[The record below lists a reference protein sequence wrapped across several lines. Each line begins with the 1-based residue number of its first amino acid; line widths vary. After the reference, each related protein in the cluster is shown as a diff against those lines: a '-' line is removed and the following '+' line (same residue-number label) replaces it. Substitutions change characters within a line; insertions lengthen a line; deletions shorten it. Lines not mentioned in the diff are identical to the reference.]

1 MLSLLCSAL
10 RQGRTRCLP
19 CRYTFYGLFMGLMYL
34 QLNDSVATGVQD
46 RAASLWFAMAM
57 LSFT

>member
-1 MLSLLCSAL
+1 
-10 RQGRTRCLP
+10 
-19 CRYTFYGLFMGLMYL
+19 MGLMYL